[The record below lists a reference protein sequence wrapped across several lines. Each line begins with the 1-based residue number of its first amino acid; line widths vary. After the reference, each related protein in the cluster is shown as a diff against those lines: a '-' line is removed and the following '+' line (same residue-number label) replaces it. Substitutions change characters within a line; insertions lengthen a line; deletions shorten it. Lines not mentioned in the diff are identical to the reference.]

1 MSTAEDINKKVA
13 EAFDT
18 QLKDVEN
25 EIAKQYGAISSQSE
39 IQIDPF
45 LDVKNGASAVNEI
58 TDDSTPEII
67 QTQTELPP
75 PPPLIDMNVN
85 RTKKE
90 LIDTVLELQDKLKI
104 ENPQPESQLKKLR
117 KIELE
122 KRLAEL
128 ADSGLKKAQQEM
140 IQAAVTPGGIA
151 EQLFVM
157 NVALCSLSET
167 ISGRFKEQTGDVNI
181 LEGWREKV
189 IQQKEDFLPILQR
202 IYTDHK
208 PVIDRYVSPVSQ
220 WGFIMLSTATSTVI
234 DNTRKKK

>member
-18 QLKDVEN
+18 QLKDAESA
-25 EIAKQYGAISSQSE
+25 IAKEYGAVSAQSE
-39 IQIDPF
+39 IHVDPF
-45 LDVKNGASAVNEI
+45 LEVKNERQSPEEI
-58 TDDSTPEII
+58 TEEFAAQQPEIPS
-67 QTQTELPP
+67 E
-75 PPPLIDMNVN
+75 PPLIDMQVK
-85 RTKKE
+85 RTKQE
-90 LIDTVLELQDKLKI
+90 LINAVLELQTKLGI
-104 ENPQPESQLKKLR
+104 ENPPVESQLKKLR
-117 KIELE
+117 KVDLE

-128 ADSGLKKAQQEM
+128 AETGLKKVQIESM
-140 IQAAVTPGGIA
+140 RAAITPGGVA

-189 IQQKEDFLPILQR
+189 IRQKEDFLPILQR
-202 IYTDHK
+202 IYQDHK
-208 PVIDRYVSPVSQ
+208 PVIDQYVSPVSQ
-220 WGFIMLSTATSTVI
+220 WGFLMMSTATSTVI